1 MKLFKLSLITEF
13 VSTSRSKYEPPWRS
27 KPSTI
32 CFFGKKFGKLFNV
45 SDLKKFGM
53 EKINPNMPNNITINV
68 CHFLNCT
75 ITIDYY
81 EFEESVE
88 LITSVIVGF
97 EIKIFTPFVIS
108 TST

>member
-1 MKLFKLSLITEF
+1 MNRLGDPSQVQF
-13 VSTSRSKYEPPWRS
+13 V
-27 KPSTI
+27 
-32 CFFGKKFGKLFNV
+32 FL
-45 SDLKKFGM
+45 
-53 EKINPNMPNNITINV
+53 EKNPNMPNNITINV

-97 EIKIFTPFVIS
+97 EIKIFTSFVIS